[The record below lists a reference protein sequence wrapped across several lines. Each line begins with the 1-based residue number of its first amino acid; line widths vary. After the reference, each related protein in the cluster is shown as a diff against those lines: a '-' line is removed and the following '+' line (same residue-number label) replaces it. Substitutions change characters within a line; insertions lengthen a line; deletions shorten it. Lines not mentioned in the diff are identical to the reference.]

1 MAKHELVDARPSNA
15 ARCCQ
20 KMAEFEGD
28 ETRPRGCNY
37 PTPLCMLAKTLRQ
50 TTMDAQFCQIENASP
65 TTNTLLT
72 FSTTNILCPCMCTPE
87 NARVRPQVLASG
99 PKACR
104 VTKDLAI
111 FWLVYIALCCELREC
126 SRLSIYLE
134 CILIDYHVSV
144 LAAVVSFSQ
153 Q

>member
-1 MAKHELVDARPSNA
+1 MQDLQMLQDVARRWRSSKAMKHNLVVAITQHHCTCLLKYYVRP
-15 ARCCQ
+15 
-20 KMAEFEGD
+20 
-28 ETRPRGCNY
+28 PW
-37 PTPLCMLAKTLRQ
+37 TPSFVKSSTLHLLQ
-50 TTMDAQFCQIENASP
+50 THFLLFQQQIFFV
-65 TTNTLLT
+65 LVCVHL
-72 FSTTNILCPCMCTPE
+72 E

>member
-1 MAKHELVDARPSNA
+1 MQDLQMLQDVARRWRSSKAMKHDLVVAITQHHCACLLKYYVRP
-15 ARCCQ
+15 
-20 KMAEFEGD
+20 
-28 ETRPRGCNY
+28 PW
-37 PTPLCMLAKTLRQ
+37 TPSFVKSSTLHLLQ
-50 TTMDAQFCQIENASP
+50 THFLLFQQQIFFV
-65 TTNTLLT
+65 LVCVHL
-72 FSTTNILCPCMCTPE
+72 E
-87 NARVRPQVLASG
+87 NARVCPQVLASG

>member
-1 MAKHELVDARPSNA
+1 MQDLQMLQDVARRWRSSKAMKHDLVVAITQHHCACLLKHYVRP
-15 ARCCQ
+15 
-20 KMAEFEGD
+20 
-28 ETRPRGCNY
+28 PW
-37 PTPLCMLAKTLRQ
+37 TPSFVKSRTLHLLQ
-50 TTMDAQFCQIENASP
+50 THFLLFQQQIFFV
-65 TTNTLLT
+65 LVCVHL
-72 FSTTNILCPCMCTPE
+72 E

-99 PKACR
+99 PKACG

-111 FWLVYIALCCELREC
+111 FWLVYSALCCELREC

>member
-1 MAKHELVDARPSNA
+1 MQDLQMLQDVARRWQSSKAMKHDLVVAITQHHCACLLKYYVRP
-15 ARCCQ
+15 
-20 KMAEFEGD
+20 
-28 ETRPRGCNY
+28 PW
-37 PTPLCMLAKTLRQ
+37 TPSFVKSRTLHLLQ
-50 TTMDAQFCQIENASP
+50 THFLLVQQQIFFV
-65 TTNTLLT
+65 LVCVHL
-72 FSTTNILCPCMCTPE
+72 E
-87 NARVRPQVLASG
+87 NARVHPQVLASG